1 MKKLCDYF
9 RNYRLQ
15 KGFKI
20 AETITI
26 ADVKADVKNGNHT
39 LTAINA
45 QTGSIEKIKVPS
57 NSAYAQIDKQLSGI
71 IWKNIVYI
79 DMKTKSKMTGV
90 YLGELKACR
99 KEATKI
105 FGKKHGIIIFI
116 NGKEPGKGTIPL
128 HNYVVKKGDV
138 IEIVYKKAGARYFET

>member
-26 ADVKADVKNGNHT
+26 ADVKNGNHT
-39 LTAINA
+39 ITAINA
-45 QTGSIEKIKVPS
+45 QTGRIEKIKVPS
-57 NSAYAQIDKQLSGI
+57 NSAYAQIDKQVSGT
-71 IWKNIVYI
+71 IWKNTVYI
-79 DMKTKSKMTGV
+79 DMKTKNKITGV
-90 YLGELKACR
+90 YLEELKEYG

-105 FGKKHGIIIFI
+105 FGKKSGIIILI

-128 HNYVVKKGDV
+128 HNYAVKKGDV
-138 IEIVYKKAGARYFET
+138 IEIVYKKAGARYK